1 MPPMRR
7 PFEEQKRRLGALGQR
22 LRRRSNRLITEG
34 ILRGLSGTV
43 RLLPRAQPARH
54 KVEVLRNIEYGR
66 EDGLSLRLDVYR
78 PVART
83 EPLPVVLYMH
93 GGAFS
98 ILSKDT
104 HWMMALGFARH
115 GYLVFNIDYRL
126 APKHPYPAAVSDA
139 CTALQWVSKHAES
152 YGGDSSR
159 VVFAGESAGGNLATA
174 LTVCCCYRR
183 PEPFARRAFETGI
196 VPSAVIPACAPL
208 QITDPGRLSRRR
220 KLPFFA
226 NDVLRS
232 MRDSYL
238 RDVRDATP
246 SERDLADP
254 LYVFERGARP
264 ARPLPP
270 FFIPVGTKD
279 PLLDDTRRL
288 ERALKAMEVPC
299 EARYYPG
306 EIHAFHALV
315 WRRGAK
321 RCWDDQLEF
330 LDETLRA
337 GSAQAS
343 D

>member
-1 MPPMRR
+1 MRSHLH
-7 PFEEQKRRLGALGQR
+7 EQKRRLGAIVKR
-22 LRRRSNRLITEG
+22 LRQRSNRLFTEG
-34 ILRGLSGTV
+34 ILRGVSGTA
-43 RLLPRAQPARH
+43 RLFPLAQPARH
-54 KVEVLRNIEYGR
+54 KVELLRNIEYGR

-78 PVART
+78 PLERNQ
-83 EPLPVVLYMH
+83 PLPIVLYMH

-126 APKHPYPAAVSDA
+126 APEHPYPAAVSDA
-139 CTALQWVSKHAES
+139 CTALEWVSQHAES
-152 YGGDSSR
+152 YGGDLSR

-183 PEPFARRAFETGI
+183 PEPFAQRAFETGI

-208 QITDPGRLSRRR
+208 QVTDPARLSRRR

-226 NDVLRS
+226 KDVLRG

-238 RDVRDATP
+238 RNVRDAAP
-246 SERDLADP
+246 SEKDLADP

-264 ARPLPP
+264 ARSLPP

-288 ERALKAMEVPC
+288 ERALKAMGVPC
-299 EARYYPG
+299 QARYYPG

-321 RCWDDQLEF
+321 RCWKDQLDF
-330 LDETLRA
+330 LDEAVGTRPR
-337 GSAQAS
+337 QAS
-343 D
+343 A

>member
-1 MPPMRR
+1 MRSHLH
-7 PFEEQKRRLGALGQR
+7 EQKRRFDAIV
-22 LRRRSNRLITEG
+22 RRFRHRSNRLFTEG
-34 ILRGLSGTV
+34 ILRGVSGTV
-43 RLLPRAQPARH
+43 RLLPLAQPARH
-54 KVEVLRNIEYGR
+54 KVELLRNIEYGR

-78 PVART
+78 PLERSQ
-83 EPLPVVLYMH
+83 PLPIVLYMH

-126 APKHPYPAAVSDA
+126 APEHPYPAAVSDA
-139 CTALQWVSKHAES
+139 CTALEWVSQHAES
-152 YGGDSSR
+152 YGGDLSR

-183 PEPFARRAFETGI
+183 PEPFAQRAFETGI

-208 QITDPGRLSRRR
+208 QVTDPARLSRRR

-226 NDVLRS
+226 NDVLRG

-238 RDVRDATP
+238 RNVRDAAP
-246 SERDLADP
+246 SEKDLADP

-288 ERALKAMEVPC
+288 ERALKAMGVPC
-299 EARYYPG
+299 KARYYPG

-321 RCWDDQLEF
+321 RCWKDQLDF
-330 LDETLRA
+330 LDEVVETRPR
-337 GSAQAS
+337 QAS
-343 D
+343 A